1 MPRHRTPPK
10 RGARRP
16 LLARLRTVAPELAAS
31 FSPHEAQQ
39 ARRADYS
46 PMEVSEPAATFI
58 GCEWLPPRLR

>member
-1 MPRHRTPPK
+1 MPRQRTPPK

-16 LLARLRTVAPELAAS
+16 LLARLRTTLAPELAA

-39 ARRADYS
+39 ARPAVYS

-58 GCEWLPPRLR
+58 GANGCLHT